1 MEMPMFT
8 SEASLDELE
17 PELLL
22 RELPQAVRG
31 MSIAVAATAAM
42 ALVHLFMRFLSP
54 MKLNLAI
61 SLP

>member
-1 MEMPMFT
+1 MFT

-22 RELPQAVRG
+22 RELPQAARG

>member
-22 RELPQAVRG
+22 RELPQAARG
-31 MSIAVAATAAM
+31 MSIAGAAKAGEG
-42 ALVHLFMRFLSP
+42 LVPLLLRFLSP